1 SLVEEMR
8 QPGGLEIKDRRYRLN
23 SYGCCFVGSEAVD
36 WLVKRCNST
45 REDAV
50 TVGQILIN
58 RGIIHHVADD
68 HPFRDDYLFY
78 RFYLDEN

>member
-1 SLVEEMR
+1 
-8 QPGGLEIKDRRYRLN
+8 
-23 SYGCCFVGSEAVD
+23 
-36 WLVKRCNST
+36 

-50 TVGQILIN
+50 TIGQILIN

-78 RFYLDEN
+78 RFYLDEK